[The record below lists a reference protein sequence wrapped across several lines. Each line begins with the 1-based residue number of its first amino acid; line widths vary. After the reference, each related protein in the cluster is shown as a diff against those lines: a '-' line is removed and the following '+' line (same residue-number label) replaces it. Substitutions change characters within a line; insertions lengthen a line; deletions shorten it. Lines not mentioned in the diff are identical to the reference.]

1 MATDGVIATMM
12 GLEPGQLRFLQKA
25 KAVGLGDYDWRMI
38 EVLGELKQLPDFKVP
53 PLHGEGNLQDANLKD
68 LLHSRTVL

>member
-1 MATDGVIATMM
+1 MDGVIATMM

-25 KAVGLGDYDWRMI
+25 KEVGLGDYDRRTI
-38 EVLGELKQLPDFKVP
+38 EVIGELKQLPDFKVP